1 MLLPGKYSEER
12 THEGEYEVR
21 GNLKTFV
28 PEEENTDK
36 WVMDWWM
43 SVIISL
49 RYCVVFRV
57 DKAMKACAR
66 NEETRAL
73 QRGLYLL
80 TSSSPSLVPPQALM
94 SACPASPKRAGLTW
108 VTGARVT
115 GFSPR

>member
-43 SVIISL
+43 FVIISP

-66 NEETRAL
+66 NEETRSL
-73 QRGLYLL
+73 KRGLYLL
-80 TSSSPSLVPPQALM
+80 TSYPALLSSTRL
-94 SACPASPKRAGLTW
+94 
-108 VTGARVT
+108 
-115 GFSPR
+115 